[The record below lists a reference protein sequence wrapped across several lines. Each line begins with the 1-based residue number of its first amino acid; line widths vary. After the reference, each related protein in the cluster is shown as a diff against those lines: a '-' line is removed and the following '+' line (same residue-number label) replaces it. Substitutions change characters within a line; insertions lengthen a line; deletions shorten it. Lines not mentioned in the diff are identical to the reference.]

1 MVVRVRDLDLHTI
14 SGSATAVQ
22 RINAAA
28 RAFCAERAGGAQVVD
43 VTVLKCRRDIG
54 ARAVERLRSD
64 RVRALYQEAP
74 GGVLLYAG
82 RG

>member
-1 MVVRVRDLDLHTI
+1 
-14 SGSATAVQ
+14 
-22 RINAAA
+22 
-28 RAFCAERAGGAQVVD
+28 VD

-64 RVRALYQEAP
+64 QVRALYQEAP